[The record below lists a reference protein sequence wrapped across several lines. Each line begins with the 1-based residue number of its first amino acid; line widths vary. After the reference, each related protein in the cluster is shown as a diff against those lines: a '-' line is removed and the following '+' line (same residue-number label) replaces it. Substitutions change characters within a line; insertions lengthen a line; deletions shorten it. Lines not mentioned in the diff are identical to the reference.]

1 MSHLRVMVDL
11 GRGLNP
17 THLDPVGVDGIWNHF
32 ASWYPDLIEVTE
44 KWGRWRGRRGDSDN
58 LGV

>member
-1 MSHLRVMVDL
+1 MDL

-17 THLDPVGVDGIWNHF
+17 THLDPVGVDGIWNRF
-32 ASWYPDLIEVTE
+32 APWYPDLIEVTE
-44 KWGRWRGRRGDSDN
+44 KWGQWRGRRGDSDN